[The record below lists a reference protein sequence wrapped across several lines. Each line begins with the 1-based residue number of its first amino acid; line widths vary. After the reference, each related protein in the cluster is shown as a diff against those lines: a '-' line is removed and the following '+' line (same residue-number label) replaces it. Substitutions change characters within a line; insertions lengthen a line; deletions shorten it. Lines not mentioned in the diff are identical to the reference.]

1 VQGALKWAKT
11 MTPYNKGFTLLE
23 VMIALTIFA
32 LLATTMSQT
41 TTSAVD
47 NQLTIEQTLFANWI
61 AENEIINLRSVP
73 WADIKTDKTDYEMAN
88 QEWVIKKTVSIKKSF
103 SGVAIPLEVKEVL
116 VSVALKSQTSSLISL
131 TAFLANE

>member
-1 VQGALKWAKT
+1 

>member
-1 VQGALKWAKT
+1 

-73 WADIKTDKTDYEMAN
+73 WADIKTGKTDYEMAN